1 MQWLQHY
8 YSSKDIESC
17 EIMATLL
24 KHFSRG
30 IIEGF
35 FGRPWS
41 WPVRR
46 AYANFLQQNQYQYY
60 IYAPKADR
68 YLRRQWA
75 EPWPATDYDNLQ
87 QLGQAYQQAGVAWG
101 IGLTPFEIS
110 EFDRDTQDRLDV
122 KVRSINNL
130 QPDILAILFDDM
142 RGDNDSIMQMQV
154 DITHRILEKSTAS
167 SFIMCPTYYSTDPV
181 LDKVFGDR
189 PPHYLE
195 TLGQRLDPAVHI
207 FWTGEKVCSM
217 TYPAEHLQAIA
228 AQLGR
233 KPFIWDNYP
242 VNDGAKLC
250 KFLHLKPFGE
260 PAKHLAQWTAGQAIN
275 PMNQA
280 YLSQIPLRALMS
292 GQPESPLYS
301 AARDLCGETFATY
314 LTADIAAFQDRGLD
328 LLSAAEKAGLI
339 DRYEP
344 FQTPHSQELVAWLRG
359 EYPFDPACL
368 TD

>member
-1 MQWLQHY
+1 
-8 YSSKDIESC
+8 
-17 EIMATLL
+17 MATIL

-41 WPVRR
+41 WPVRQ
-46 AYANFLQQNQYQYY
+46 AYANFLQQNHYQYY

-68 YLRRQWA
+68 YLRRRWA
-75 EPWPATDYDNLQ
+75 EPWPAADYANLQ
-87 QLGQAYQQAGVAWG
+87 QLGQAYRQAGVSWG

-167 SFIMCPTYYSTDPV
+167 AFIMCPTYYSTDPV

-260 PAKHLAQWTAGQAIN
+260 PAEHLAKWTAGQAIN

-280 YLSQIPLRALMS
+280 YLSQIPLLTCAAD
-292 GQPESPLYS
+292 QS
-301 AARDLCGETFATY
+301 AVAAAAWQEAVAVLGG
-314 LTADIAAFQDRGLD
+314 AAFASSLLKDLAKFQDQGLEQ
-328 LLSAAEKAGLI
+328 LSSNLQQQLI
-339 DRYEP
+339 SCYED
-344 FQTPHSQELVAWLRG
+344 FHTPYSQEIVDWLKG